1 MLSGQFHAFAS
12 RAGVGRAPFLH
23 CAAIL
28 CAFLVVAGAGE
39 VRADMPN
46 LDQQAALEAVV
57 GSRAEQTGFKYGLG
71 LIDNTG
77 ATPVYYEKGIAHDS
91 LVRIGSQ
98 SKTFAGTVVLQLAEQ
113 NKFSLNDTLG
123 DVVAR
128 HGVDLGAALPAGADS
143 ITIAQLL
150 NMSSGIPNYL
160 GQPVTVAGTTKT
172 LWEQW
177 KDQDYGPVPGI
188 DHKALA
194 ALGLGGYPA
203 AFAPGFTGAYSNT
216 NAIILSL
223 IAEKVTGK
231 PFETLIDELTAGVGL
246 TGTRLPTES
255 SPAGL
260 LPGMESGSPITDM
273 DATIPWTSGSIVST
287 VEDQLYWLR
296 ALTQN
301 KTRSDGELLTPEM
314 FAERFDPANSSTFIM
329 GGLPVQYGYNVLTID
344 MNPFGVPLT
353 LVGHGGSI
361 AGYSSF
367 SAWCEELN
375 FGIVTNAAVGSGI
388 DKFGNYTNIASETL
402 LMNAMKA
409 LERTNRSGHLGAL
422 SSADTLN
429 GALDYDFDADADGH
443 ADGGRYFTGERTLTG
458 ATTIA
463 ASGRQT
469 VFLDLENPATIL
481 MTIDPTLTGYLSGTS
496 SAATAT
502 HIATGP
508 NTLTLAPGARV
519 EGYGAY
525 ATLVDVTAAGGKLV
539 NNGELAFYGPNST
552 AVSLDAAST
561 YESADNSLIY
571 VQGGGGVALDLD
583 GYISPTAIQGAIQT
597 LGNSTAVAATNGA
610 NAQFENATVDV
621 YATGLAMDSSFKTT
635 DPDKY
640 RHTAVQAQSGSTL
653 DFRSSSILI
662 DAERPWGG
670 AAYPVGVTVLDFYAM
685 PGVLTTAVRMDS
697 SAVSAEDT
705 FIAGPGYGVVLEGGT
720 NTFALSGQASL
731 LSGGLAAFNQTGGKA
746 DITVSGGAT
755 VVGRWNLLG
764 TGNSLTLGDARL
776 LVALDENAPAAH
788 IANAGAV
795 TLGAGTRTTVLPVSS
810 GLLADDS
817 FLLMSGVTSFTG
829 DADQIVVQ
837 DVGGMYRPITFSTA
851 YADASDSVT
860 LTAARDWSYYRNSGI
875 ENDSLAGLLDH
886 LPWVQSSLSP
896 SVRQLVQYMD
906 SSAAPRSDAGRLQ
919 PHTLHGIALA
929 ELRHAGNTRRF
940 AAEPVSRPGD
950 AATAQDQTQAQ
961 AQAQVQAWHAFGGV
975 FGNHARQDA
984 SGEDPFGYTIDGQG
998 ALVGMGRRLGDNV
1011 SLGAFLG
1018 YSSQEQEYKKGYGR
1032 IRDTITRVGPFADIR
1047 TPLVDV
1053 FASTSGGF
1061 HEVDSRRELRF
1072 ASWSETNDADY
1083 RAWDVLSYLSL
1094 SKDVD
1099 VSVLRVTPR
1108 VEAAHVYLRAD
1119 SYTEET
1125 SAKDPWIF
1133 GQDASGVLDVDDATY
1148 QYLASNTSLEVGY
1161 DITGAL
1167 GVVSLSAGAGW
1178 WRQWLGDTPEVDT
1191 AFVGGGGHIFATQG
1205 ADTDDDM
1212 LLLKAG
1218 MSWDSKSR
1226 TNSDVRLALNFEQYI
1241 GETAR
1246 DISVASFTLGV
1257 AF

>member
-1 MLSGQFHAFAS
+1 MLSGQFHAVAS
-12 RAGVGRAPFLH
+12 CAGAGRSPFLH
-23 CAAIL
+23 CVAIL
-28 CAFLVVAGAGE
+28 CAFLAVAGAGE
-39 VRADMPN
+39 ARADMP
-46 LDQQAALEAVV
+46 DAGQRAALEAVAAA
-57 GSRAEQTGFKYGLG
+57 RKAQTGFAYGMG
-71 LIDNTG
+71 LIDAAGMTHFYDN
-77 ATPVYYEKGIAHDS
+77 GIGPTD

-98 SKTFAGTVVLQLAEQ
+98 SKTFAGTVVLRLVESGA
-113 NKFSLNDTLG
+113 FSLDDTLG
-123 DVVAR
+123 EVVAR

-177 KDQDYGPVPGI
+177 KDQNYGPVPGI

-231 PFETLIDELTAGVGL
+231 PFETLIDELTTGVGL

-260 LPGMESGSPITDM
+260 LPGMESGSAITNM

-301 KTRSDGELLTPEM
+301 KTKSDGELLTPEM
-314 FAERFDPANSSTFIM
+314 FAKRFDLANSSTFIM

-388 DKFGNYTNIASETL
+388 DTFGNYTNIASETL

-409 LERTNRSGHLGAL
+409 LERTNRGDHLAGVSPGTLSYGA
-422 SSADTLN
+422 A
-429 GALDYDFDADADGH
+429 
-443 ADGGRYFTGERTLTG
+443 GGYYFTSGQTLTG
-458 ATTIA
+458 DTTIA
-463 ASGRQT
+463 ASGAQT

-481 MTIDPTLTGYLSGTS
+481 MTIDPTLTGYLSGNST
-496 SAATAT
+496 TPKT
-502 HIATGP
+502 HIATGS

-525 ATLVDVTAAGGKLV
+525 ATLVDVNAAGGKLV

-662 DAERPWGG
+662 DAERPWDGV
-670 AAYPVGVTVLDFYAM
+670 AYPVGVPVLDFPAM

-697 SAVSAEDT
+697 STVSAEDT
-705 FIAGPGYGVVLEGGT
+705 FIAGPGYGVVLEG
-720 NTFALSGQASL
+720 SGLNRFTLTGSGSL
-731 LSGGLAAFNQTGGKA
+731 LRGGLAAFKQTGGTT

-875 ENDSLAGLLDH
+875 ENGSLAGLLDH
-886 LPWVQSSLSP
+886 LPSVQSSLSP

-919 PHTLHGIALA
+919 PHTLHGIALS

-998 ALVGMGRRLGDNV
+998 ALVGMGKRLGDDV

-1072 ASWSETNDADY
+1072 SSWSETNDADY

-1119 SYTEET
+1119 SYTEKT
-1125 SAKDPWIF
+1125 GAKDPWMF

-1178 WRQWLGDTPEVDT
+1178 WRQWLGDRPEVDA
-1191 AFVGGGGHIFATQG
+1191 AFVGGGGDTFATMG
-1205 ADTDDDM
+1205 ARTDDDM

-1218 MSWDSKSR
+1218 TSWDTKSK